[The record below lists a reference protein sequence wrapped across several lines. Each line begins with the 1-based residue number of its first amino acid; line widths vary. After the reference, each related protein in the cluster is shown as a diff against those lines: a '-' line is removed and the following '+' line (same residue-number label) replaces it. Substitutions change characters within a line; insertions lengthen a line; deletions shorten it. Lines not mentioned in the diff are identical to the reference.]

1 MLIFQTQSWW
11 YIFLQPDR
19 IRFRL
24 EKKRRKKKGSLTRFP
39 LGATCLD
46 SWLCSGNWKT
56 PSWSFFS
63 FVCFSSRRGNPS
75 TVTSVSCHH
84 ADPGQL
90 SSRWVWKGLA
100 SGESLLCK
108 LRGLNSGVCLAASS
122 FRLSKMVSFHL
133 FGVTLVIL
141 PFPSLG
147 FNIILL
153 SLSSREKKNVFLKRT
168 DIFLWPRHGWGCREK
183 VRDGGMV

>member
-24 EKKRRKKKGSLTRFP
+24 EKKRRKKKGSLTPFP

-56 PSWSFFS
+56 PSWSFSS

-90 SSRWVWKGLA
+90 SSRWVWEGLA
-100 SGESLLCK
+100 RRRESALQIARAK
-108 LRGLNSGVCLAASS
+108 
-122 FRLSKMVSFHL
+122 FWRLSGCFFLSFVQDGQFSSVRSYPRDSPVPKLGIQHNPAL
-133 FGVTLVIL
+133 TLV
-141 PFPSLG
+141 
-147 FNIILL
+147 
-153 SLSSREKKNVFLKRT
+153 
-168 DIFLWPRHGWGCREK
+168 
-183 VRDGGMV
+183 